1 MIAMAFIPAN
11 TERVILRPE
20 LGTEEVSVGAGA
32 SLTYIFFIGRTP
44 GNHSLK
50 IRLSGDRAAANII
63 GFEIGNK
70 HASSLMLDI
79 IHESPRTAGRAR
91 LKSVLGGSAKSDVR
105 GMIRVEKAA
114 QGADGYFTHNTLL
127 LSRDARGTTSPAL
140 EIEANEVKASHA
152 ATIHHFDADMLFYL
166 GSRGMHETRAKE
178 MILTSFVSEYVAEI
192 PDAAARKGC
201 EGLLQKKLR
210 GFI

>member
-1 MIAMAFIPAN
+1 MAVIPAHAQQLL
-11 TERVILRPE
+11 VRPE
-20 LGTEEVSVGAGA
+20 FGNEEVSVGAGA
-32 SLTYIFFIGRTP
+32 SLIYVFFIGDTQ
-44 GNHSLK
+44 GSHSL
-50 IRLSGDRAAANII
+50 IVRLAGDRATANIL

-70 HASSLMLDI
+70 HASSFTLDM
-79 IHESPRTAGRAR
+79 IHESPRTTGRAR

-166 GSRGMHETRAKE
+166 GSRGIHEVCAKE
-178 MILTSFVSEYVAEI
+178 MILTSFVSEYVGEI
-192 PDAAARKGC
+192 PDAAVRRDC